1 MSVNSENI
9 ISNSEINYTM
19 TDQIDQSINNSSINN
34 SCLSVIEQLQTIL
47 NDNPHDLEVL
57 HQLTEIYYQQGEL
70 ERAIALCQEILRLKP
85 DWALAYKTLGNILQA
100 QDKIESAIRA
110 YNRAIALD
118 PQFAPAYTNLGS
130 IAYKLGEIDEAMILY
145 RRAIALD
152 PNHVAAYWNLG
163 KTLEQQGRLNEGFYY
178 QDKALQ
184 LSPDLAKAVQQGN
197 TDRFSPWK
205 MNTTFTQLVYLTN
218 PDLINTI
225 DSSVDN
231 SVDNSVTNTDI
242 INPKIEQTDMSKKK
256 SSQPQDKATQYFLQ
270 GNTCLEKQQFD
281 QAIAKYQQAIQIK
294 PHFAEAYCQL
304 GMAVLIQARTNNEIK
319 RDTFY
324 QVCDAF
330 ERAIALKDN
339 LLLARQGWLD
349 LIINF
354 WLIGNVTK
362 LNSMA
367 NYFASINITQE
378 KRAKR
383 ISPGQIV
390 YLCLAPERK
399 LTPELITAQIKILQQ
414 VPDSLLIYRGQAN
427 LAKVR
432 SLYQKECLQQGV
444 GCQRL
449 KIYEEY
455 TAAELDYRL
464 LYLVSDVMLDTYPQN
479 DVANI
484 IESLWFNLPIVTYT
498 GEKYLAKMNASFLQL
513 LGIKAGV
520 ADSWDNYINWGIK
533 LGLEQSAREELK
545 QQIII
550 SKNTS
555 PLWNQERLIN
565 ELTPFFEQLINT

>member
-1 MSVNSENI
+1 N
-9 ISNSEINYTM
+9 
-19 TDQIDQSINNSSINN
+19 
-34 SCLSVIEQLQTIL
+34 
-47 NDNPHDLEVL
+47 
-57 HQLTEIYYQQGEL
+57 
-70 ERAIALCQEILRLKP
+70 
-85 DWALAYKTLGNILQA
+85 
-100 QDKIESAIRA
+100 
-110 YNRAIALD
+110 
-118 PQFAPAYTNLGS
+118 
-130 IAYKLGEIDEAMILY
+130 
-145 RRAIALD
+145 
-152 PNHVAAYWNLG
+152 
-163 KTLEQQGRLNEGFYY
+163 
-178 QDKALQ
+178 
-184 LSPDLAKAVQQGN
+184 QGN
-197 TDRFSPWK
+197 TDRFTTWE
-205 MNTTFTQLVYLTN
+205 MDTTFSQLVCLTN

-225 DSSVDN
+225 
-231 SVDNSVTNTDI
+231 DNSVTNTDI

-256 SSQPQDKATQYFLQ
+256 SSQPQDKATQIFLQ

-324 QVCDAF
+324 QVCEAF

-339 LLLARQGWLD
+339 LALARQGWLD

-354 WLIGNVTK
+354 WLIGNVAK

-367 NYFASINITQE
+367 NYFAGINITQE

-383 ISPGQIV
+383 ISPDQVV

-414 VPDSLLIYRGQAN
+414 VTDSLLIYRGQAN
-427 LAKVR
+427 LTKVR
-432 SLYQKECLQQGV
+432 NLYQKECLQQGV
-444 GCQRL
+444 GCQRI
-449 KIYEEY
+449 KMYEEY
-455 TAAELDYRL
+455 TAQELDYRS

-513 LGIKAGV
+513 LGINAGI
-520 ADSWDNYINWGIK
+520 ANSWDNYINWGVK
-533 LGLEQSAREELK
+533 LGLDQSAREQLK
-545 QQIII
+545 QQIIT
-550 SKNTS
+550 SKSTS
-555 PLWNQERLIN
+555 ALWNQERLIN

>member
-1 MSVNSENI
+1 MTVNSENI
-9 ISNSEINYTM
+9 INNSESDHAT
-19 TDQIDQSINNSSINN
+19 IDQSDQPDQSNNSQLI
-34 SCLSVIEQLQTIL
+34 IEQLQAVLT
-47 NDNPHDLEVL
+47 DNPDDLQAL

-85 DWALAYKTLGNILQA
+85 DWVLAYKTLGNILQA
-100 QDKIESAIRA
+100 QDKVDSAIRA

-130 IAYKLGEIDEAMILY
+130 IAYKMGEIDEAMILY

-163 KTLEQQGRLNEGFYY
+163 KILEQQGRLNEGFYY
-178 QDKALQ
+178 QDKAVQ
-184 LSPDLAKAVQQGN
+184 LSPELAKAVNQSN
-197 TDRFSPWK
+197 SDRFATWQ
-205 MNTTFTQLVYLTN
+205 MNTTFTQLVCLTN

-225 DSSVDN
+225 
-231 SVDNSVTNTDI
+231 DNSVTNTDI

-256 SSQPQDKATQYFLQ
+256 SSQPQDKATQIFLQ

-324 QVCDAF
+324 QVCEAF

-339 LLLARQGWLD
+339 LALARQGWLD

-354 WLIGNVTK
+354 WLIGNVAK

-378 KRAKR
+378 KRARR
-383 ISPGQIV
+383 ISPDQVV

-414 VPDSLLIYRGQAN
+414 VPDSLLIYRGQAD
-427 LAKVR
+427 LGKVR

-444 GCQRL
+444 GCQRI
-449 KIYEEY
+449 KMYEEY
-455 TAAELDYRL
+455 TAQELDYRS

-513 LGIKAGV
+513 LGINAGI
-520 ADSWDNYINWGIK
+520 ANSWDNYINWAVK
-533 LGLEQSAREELK
+533 LGLEQSAREQLK
-545 QQIII
+545 QQLIT

-555 PLWNQERLIN
+555 ALWHQERLIN

>member
-9 ISNSEINYTM
+9 INNSESDHT
-19 TDQIDQSINNSSINN
+19 TIDQPDQSMNNSQ
-34 SCLSVIEQLQTIL
+34 SVIEQLKAIL
-47 NDNPHDLEVL
+47 TDNPHDLETL

-70 ERAIALCQEILRLKP
+70 ERAIALCQEILRQKP
-85 DWALAYKTLGNILQA
+85 DWVLAYKTLGNILQA
-100 QDKIESAIRA
+100 QDKVDSAIRA

-130 IAYKLGEIDEAMILY
+130 IAYKMGEIDEAMILY
-145 RRAIALD
+145 RRAIALAPD
-152 PNHVAAYWNLG
+152 HVAAYWNLG

-184 LSPDLAKAVQQGN
+184 LSPDLAKAVNQGN
-197 TDRFSPWK
+197 TDRFATWE
-205 MNTTFTQLVYLTN
+205 MDTTFSQLVCLTN

-225 DSSVDN
+225 
-231 SVDNSVTNTDI
+231 DNSVTNTDI

-256 SSQPQDKATQYFLQ
+256 SSQPQDKATQIFLQ

-324 QVCDAF
+324 QVCEAF

-339 LLLARQGWLD
+339 LALARQGWLD

-354 WLIGNVTK
+354 WLIGNVAK

-367 NYFASINITQE
+367 NYFAGINITQE

-383 ISPGQIV
+383 ISPDQVV

-414 VPDSLLIYRGQAN
+414 VTDSLLIYRGQAN
-427 LAKVR
+427 LTKVR
-432 SLYQKECLQQGV
+432 NLYQKECLQQGV
-444 GCQRL
+444 GCQRI
-449 KIYEEY
+449 KMYEEY
-455 TAAELDYRL
+455 TAQELDYRS

-513 LGIKAGV
+513 LGINAGI
-520 ADSWDNYINWGIK
+520 ANSWDNYINWGVK
-533 LGLEQSAREELK
+533 LGLDQSAREQLK
-545 QQIII
+545 QQIIT
-550 SKNTS
+550 SKSTS
-555 PLWNQERLIN
+555 ALWNQERLIN

>member
-9 ISNSEINYTM
+9 INNSESDHATI
-19 TDQIDQSINNSSINN
+19 DQSDQPDQSINNSP
-34 SCLSVIEQLQTIL
+34 SVIEQLQAIL
-47 NDNPHDLEVL
+47 IDNPHDLQAL

-70 ERAIALCQEILRLKP
+70 DRAIALCQEILRQKP

-100 QDKIESAIRA
+100 QDKVESAIRA

-145 RRAIALD
+145 RQAIALD
-152 PNHVAAYWNLG
+152 PDHVAAYWNLG
-163 KTLEQQGRLNEGFYY
+163 KTLEQQGRLTEGFSY

-184 LSPDLAKAVQQGN
+184 LSPELAKAVLHQDN
-197 TDRFSPWK
+197 TNRFASWE
-205 MNTTFTQLVYLTN
+205 MNSTFTQLVCLTH

-225 DSSVDN
+225 DDSVNN
-231 SVDNSVTNTDI
+231 SINNSVTNTDI

-256 SSQPQDKATQYFLQ
+256 SSQPQDKATQIFLQ

-324 QVCDAF
+324 QVCEAF

-339 LLLARQGWLD
+339 LALARQGWLD

-354 WLIGNVTK
+354 WLIGNIAK

-378 KRAKR
+378 KRARR
-383 ISPGQIV
+383 ISPGQLV
-390 YLCLAPERK
+390 YLCLASERK

-414 VPDSLLIYRGQAN
+414 VPDSLLIYRGQAD

-432 SLYQKECLQQGV
+432 SLYQKECLQQEV
-444 GCQRL
+444 GCQRI

-455 TAAELDYRL
+455 TAQELDYRS

-498 GEKYLAKMNASFLQL
+498 GEKYLAKMNASLLQL
-513 LGIKAGV
+513 LGINAGI
-520 ADSWDNYINWGIK
+520 ADSWDNYINWGVK
-533 LGLEQSAREELK
+533 LGLEQSAREQLK
-545 QQIII
+545 QQLIT

-555 PLWNQERLIN
+555 ALWHQERLIN

>member
-9 ISNSEINYTM
+9 INNSESDHT
-19 TDQIDQSINNSSINN
+19 TIDQPDQSMNNSQ
-34 SCLSVIEQLQTIL
+34 SVIEQLKAIL
-47 NDNPHDLEVL
+47 TDNPHDLETL

-85 DWALAYKTLGNILQA
+85 DWVLAYKTLGNILQA
-100 QDKIESAIRA
+100 QDKVDSAIRA

-130 IAYKLGEIDEAMILY
+130 IAYKMGEIDEAMILY

-184 LSPDLAKAVQQGN
+184 LSPDLAKAVNQGN
-197 TDRFSPWK
+197 TDRFTTWE
-205 MNTTFTQLVYLTN
+205 MDTTFSQLVCLTN

-225 DSSVDN
+225 
-231 SVDNSVTNTDI
+231 DNSVTNTDI

-256 SSQPQDKATQYFLQ
+256 SSQPQDKATQIFLQ

-324 QVCDAF
+324 QVCEAF

-339 LLLARQGWLD
+339 LALARQGWLD

-354 WLIGNVTK
+354 WLIGNVAK

-367 NYFASINITQE
+367 NYFAGINITQE

-383 ISPGQIV
+383 ISPDQVV

-414 VPDSLLIYRGQAN
+414 VTDSLLIYRGQAN
-427 LAKVR
+427 LTKVR
-432 SLYQKECLQQGV
+432 NLYQKECLQQGV
-444 GCQRL
+444 GCQRI
-449 KIYEEY
+449 KMYEEY
-455 TAAELDYRL
+455 TAQELDYRS

-513 LGIKAGV
+513 LGINAGI
-520 ADSWDNYINWGIK
+520 ANSWDNYINWGVK
-533 LGLEQSAREELK
+533 LGLDQSAREQLK
-545 QQIII
+545 QQIIT
-550 SKNTS
+550 SKSTS
-555 PLWNQERLIN
+555 ALWNQERLIN

>member
-1 MSVNSENI
+1 MNVNSENI
-9 ISNSEINYTM
+9 INNSESDHT
-19 TDQIDQSINNSSINN
+19 TIDQPDQSMNNSP
-34 SCLSVIEQLQTIL
+34 SVIEQLQAIL
-47 NDNPHDLEVL
+47 TDNPHDLETL
-57 HQLTEIYYQQGEL
+57 HQLTEIYYQQGNL
-70 ERAIALCQEILRLKP
+70 DRAIALCQEILRQKP

-100 QDKIESAIRA
+100 QDKVESAIRA

-152 PNHVAAYWNLG
+152 PDHVAAYWNLG

-184 LSPDLAKAVQQGN
+184 LSPDLAKAVNQGN
-197 TDRFSPWK
+197 TDRFPPWE
-205 MNTTFTQLVYLTN
+205 MNSTFTQLVCLTN

-225 DSSVDN
+225 
-231 SVDNSVTNTDI
+231 DNSVTNTDI
-242 INPKIEQTDMSKKK
+242 INPKIEQTDMAKK
-256 SSQPQDKATQYFLQ
+256 SSQPQDKATQLFLQ

-324 QVCDAF
+324 QVCEAF

-354 WLIGNVTK
+354 WLIGNVAK
-362 LNSMA
+362 LDSMA

-383 ISPGQIV
+383 ISPDQVV
-390 YLCLAPERK
+390 YLCLASERK

-444 GCQRL
+444 GCQRI
-449 KIYEEY
+449 KMYEEY
-455 TAAELDYRL
+455 TAAELDYRS

-479 DVANI
+479 DVANM

-513 LGIKAGV
+513 LGINAGI
-520 ADSWDNYINWGIK
+520 ANSWDNYINWAVK
-533 LGLEQSAREELK
+533 LGLDQSAREQLK
-545 QQIII
+545 QQIMT

-555 PLWNQERLIN
+555 ALWNQERLIN